1 MSTASNGNW
10 GTRLA
15 WIAGLAGLLVA
26 LVFFAPARWLADRV
40 GAATGGQ
47 LQLVNARG
55 TVWNGQ
61 ADLVLTGGQGSRTQ
75 TALPQGLQWRLRPTL
90 AGGAPAASLRL
101 SAPCCTPE
109 PMALTLV
116 PRLGG
121 AELRVARSTSH
132 WPAELLTGLGTP
144 WNTLRMEGRLALQT
158 PGLTLR
164 WDQGRTSLQG
174 EAAIEAID
182 LVSRLSTLRPLGS
195 YRMDVRADAQGN
207 TTTLDLQT
215 LRGEL
220 QLQGSGQWV
229 GGRLRCPVVAQ
240 AAPDSEA
247 ALANLLNIVGRR
259 QGPRS
264 LLSIG

>member
-1 MSTASNGNW
+1 MTS
-10 GTRLA
+10 RLA
-15 WIAGLAGLLVA
+15 WIGGLVGLLAA
-26 LVFFAPARWLADRV
+26 LLLFAPARWLADRV
-40 GAATGGQ
+40 GVATSGQ

-61 ADLVLTGGQGSRTQ
+61 ADLVFTGGEGSRTE

-90 AGGAPAASLRL
+90 ASGTPALSLRL
-101 SAPCCTPE
+101 TAPCCTPE

-121 AELRVARSTSH
+121 GELRFAGNSSR

-144 WNTLRMEGRLALQT
+144 WNTLRMEGQLVLQT

-164 WDQGRTSLQG
+164 FDEGRATLQG
-174 EAAIEAID
+174 EAAIDAVD

-195 YRMDVRADAQGN
+195 YRLSLRADAEGN
-207 TTTLDLQT
+207 TTTLDLAT
-215 LRGEL
+215 LRGAL

-229 GGRLRCPVVAQ
+229 GGRLRFQGVAE

-259 QGPRS
+259 QGSRS
-264 LLSIG
+264 LLTIG